1 LECRGGR
8 DLLDG
13 TIETRRRKAEPE
25 EIGALAR
32 EIRARV
38 DAVR

>member
-1 LECRGGR
+1 VFKVSGNEEMYFNFSSGARCRS
-8 DLLDG
+8 LAG
-13 TIETRRRKAEPE
+13 T
-25 EIGALAR
+25 LAR